1 MYRADLEIARPSFAL
16 FKMTWHPNWA
26 AYVDGKAAATAM
38 LSPGF
43 IGVPM
48 TAGRHELLLRYEP
61 GMWKLWMALGGL
73 LAATGLAFAERKGY
87 LVRVVPATVA
97 NAPVPATVTAPA
109 AAAKAGRRSRS

>member
-1 MYRADLEIARPSFAL
+1 
-16 FKMTWHPNWA
+16 MTWHPNWA
-26 AYVDGKAAATAM
+26 AYVDGKAATTAM

-73 LAATGLAFAERKGY
+73 LAAIGLAVAERRGY
-87 LVRVVPATVA
+87 MARVVPASVVE
-97 NAPVPATVTAPA
+97 APVPAPVTTPA